1 MEILQIVGMGLVVT
15 LLILII
21 RPQRPEIGVQL
32 SLALAALIFFIVL
45 GKIGVV
51 LDLFTSMAEKA
62 EINQMYLSIIL
73 KIIGIAY
80 IIEFGAQ
87 VCRDAGEGAV
97 ASKIEFAGK
106 VMVMVLAVPIIAVV
120 LDTVMKLLP

>member
-21 RPQRPEIGVQL
+21 RPQRPEIGMQL

-51 LDLFTSMAEKA
+51 LDLFTYMAEKA
-62 EINQMYLSIIL
+62 SINQMYLSIIL

-80 IIEFGAQ
+80 IAEFGAQ

-97 ASKIEFAGK
+97 AGKIEFAGK
-106 VMVMVLAVPIIAVV
+106 ILVMVLAVPIIAMV
-120 LDTVMKLLP
+120 LDTVIKLLP